1 MTIIDM
7 NSTELKNQLVECMKD
22 KVKNLYSVYE
32 VIPRLAVIQ
41 IGDNPASTTY
51 VRNKTKLAN
60 EIGIATQDIKLPAN
74 VSRAELIETINQL
87 NHDKYIDG
95 ILIQQPV
102 PDHLKLLEQDI
113 DFNKDVDA
121 FTYSQLGAQLANDAL
136 YTACTT
142 KGICDLLS
150 FYNIDLEGKHVV
162 ILGRSNIVGKPTAA
176 AMLNR
181 NATVTV
187 CHSKTPK
194 LEHYIEDADI
204 LIVAIGKPKFINS
217 SYLTLKTK
225 VIIDV
230 GINRLEDGTLCGDC
244 NYNDIVRY
252 WNNSQLTEDRYI
264 TPVPKGVGPLTVTSL
279 MNNVI
284 EAAYNTALEN

>member
-1 MTIIDM
+1 MAIIEM
-7 NSTELKNQLVECMKD
+7 NSIELKNQLIESMKE
-22 KVKNLYSVYE
+22 KVKNLYSIYE

-60 EIGIATQDIKLPAN
+60 ELGIATQDIKLPAN
-74 VSRAELIETINQL
+74 VSRTELIETIDCL
-87 NHDKYIDG
+87 NHDKHIDG

-102 PDHLKLLEQDI
+102 PNHLKLLEQNI
-113 DFNKDVDA
+113 DLYKDVDA
-121 FTYSQLGAQLANDAL
+121 FTYKQLGAQLANDTL

-142 KGICDLLS
+142 KGICDLLA
-150 FYNIDLEGKHVV
+150 FYNIDVTGKHVV

-187 CHSKTPK
+187 CHSKTPS

-204 LIVAIGKPKFINS
+204 LIVAIGKPKFIDS
-217 SYLTLKTK
+217 SYITLKTK

-244 NYNDIVRY
+244 DYNDIVRY

-264 TPVPKGVGPLTVTSL
+264 TPVPRGIGPLTVTSL

-284 EAAYNTALEN
+284 ESAYNKVLEN

>member
-1 MTIIDM
+1 MFVLLDGKKTAKILRE
-7 NSTELKNQLVECMKD
+7 ELKEKISNLEIKPKLV
-22 KVKNLYSVYE
+22 
-32 VIPRLAVIQ
+32 VIQ
-41 IGDNPASTTY
+41 IGEDKASSTY
-51 VRNKTKLAN
+51 VKNKSKACLEVGVIFKDLHFN
-60 EIGIATQDIKLPAN
+60 SDISWDELNNVIKELNQDTS
-74 VSRAELIETINQL
+74 V
-87 NHDKYIDG
+87 DG
-95 ILIQQPV
+95 IIIQQPL
-102 PDHLKLLEQDI
+102 PNHLKGIEQNI
-113 DFNKDVDA
+113 LPSKDVDG
-121 FTYSQLGAQLANDAL
+121 FTYKQLGAQLANDTL

-142 KGICDLLS
+142 KGICDLLA
-150 FYNIDLEGKHVV
+150 FYNIDVTGKHVV

-187 CHSKTPK
+187 CHSKTPS

-204 LIVAIGKPKFINS
+204 LIVAIGKPKFIDS

-244 NYNDIVRY
+244 DYNDITRY

-264 TPVPKGVGPLTVTSL
+264 TPVPGGIGPMTIYGLL
-279 MNNVI
+279 
-284 EAAYNTALEN
+284 YNTYKARLNHNKIY